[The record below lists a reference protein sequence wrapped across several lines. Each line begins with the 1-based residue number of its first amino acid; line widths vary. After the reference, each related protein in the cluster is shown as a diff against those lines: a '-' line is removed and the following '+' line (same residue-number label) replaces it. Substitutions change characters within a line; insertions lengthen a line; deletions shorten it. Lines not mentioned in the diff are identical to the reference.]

1 MLAHVI
7 DRILKTVAQDSGPL
21 VIQSNA
27 NLGNAE
33 KGFYRCTKSVDLE
46 IWRLS
51 RWP

>member
-33 KGFYRCTKSVDLE
+33 KGCTKSVDLE